1 MINKIAKGGGAHE
14 SYKNV
19 VHFSTYSDSGH
30 KLGFVYYPVESP
42 EST

>member
-19 VHFSTYSDSGH
+19 VHFSTYSDSGWSWVI
-30 KLGFVYYPVESP
+30 LLSGGVSC
-42 EST
+42 T